1 MKTPP
6 SETTQRPLRAVVA
19 DDERLMREQLCHRL
33 REVCPGLEI
42 VAEARNGREA
52 VDLTREHAPDVVFL
66 DIRMPGLTGIE
77 AAREIAQLPTYAE
90 AGDAPADWPGC
101 EIVFVTAHDQYAIDA
116 FEQGAVDYLLKPAE
130 RERLARTMERVRER
144 IHQRRTASASPQG
157 QVPGADPSGPGSPD
171 TANHSDAPNPAAQDS
186 DPSAPPLAIHTPAL
200 QGLLQRLAGEL
211 RLPIRPRLRWIQA
224 SSGNGLQLIPVDEVL
239 FFMADEK
246 YTRVRTATQE
256 ALIRKPIKELVE
268 ELDSEVFWQIHR
280 STVVN
285 LRAIAKVI
293 RDGDGRPRIRLRDC
307 PEVLEVS
314 RNHSGLFRGM

>member
-1 MKTPP
+1 MRTLPP
-6 SETTQRPLRAVVA
+6 DSGSYPIRAVVA

-90 AGDAPADWPGC
+90 TGDTPADWPGC

-130 RERLARTMERVRER
+130 RERLARTMDRVRER
-144 IHQRRTASASPQG
+144 IHQRRTASESTRG
-157 QVPGADPSGPGSPD
+157 QAPGADPASPGS
-171 TANHSDAPNPAAQDS
+171 SDAPNDAAQDS
-186 DPSAPPLAIHTPAL
+186 SPGAPPLAIHTPAL

>member
-1 MKTPP
+1 MKTTPP
-6 SETTQRPLRAVVA
+6 ESAQRPLRAVVA
-19 DDERLMREQLCHRL
+19 DDERLMREQLRHRL
-33 REVCPGLEI
+33 LEVCTGLEI

-66 DIRMPGLTGIE
+66 DIRMPGLTGID

-90 AGDAPADWPGC
+90 AGADHADWPGC

-130 RERLARTMERVRER
+130 RERLARTLDRVRER
-144 IHQRRTASASPQG
+144 IHQRRAASESGRAESARVDPFATDPAGHPGAAGAVCPSASQ
-157 QVPGADPSGPGSPD
+157 
-171 TANHSDAPNPAAQDS
+171 
-186 DPSAPPLAIHTPAL
+186 PLAIHTPAL

-211 RLPIRPRLRWIQA
+211 NLPTRPRLRWIQA
-224 SSGNGLQLIPVDEVL
+224 TAGSGLQLIPVEEVL
-239 FFMADEK
+239 FFIADEK

-280 STVVN
+280 GTVVN

>member
-1 MKTPP
+1 MTNP
-6 SETTQRPLRAVVA
+6 SPETSQRPLRAVVA
-19 DDERLMREQLCHRL
+19 DDERLMREQLRHRL
-33 REVCPGLEI
+33 LEVCPGLEI

-52 VDLTREHAPDVVFL
+52 VALTREHAPDVVFL

-90 AGDAPADWPGC
+90 TGDTPADWPGC

-130 RERLARTMERVRER
+130 RERLARTMGRVRER
-144 IHQRRTASASPQG
+144 IHQRRTASASPRG
-157 QVPGADPSGPGSPD
+157 QVPGADSAGTASPD
-171 TANHSDAPNPAAQDS
+171 VPSETNESSPDS
-186 DPSAPPLAIHTPAL
+186 GPSAPLLAIHTPAL

-211 RLPIRPRLRWIQA
+211 SLPTRPRLRWIQA
-224 SSGNGLQLIPVDEVL
+224 SSGNGVQLIPVEEVL

-293 RDGDGRPRIRLRDC
+293 REDDGRPRIRLRDC

>member
-1 MKTPP
+1 MSPRPP
-6 SETTQRPLRAVVA
+6 RPLRAVVA
-19 DDERLMREQLCHRL
+19 DDERLMREQLRHRL
-33 REVCPGLEI
+33 LEVCPGLEI

-90 AGDAPADWPGC
+90 AGDAHADWPGC

-130 RERLARTMERVRER
+130 RERLARTVDRVRER
-144 IHQRRTASASPQG
+144 IHQRRAASESSRGQASAADPAD
-157 QVPGADPSGPGSPD
+157 PDPSGTDGEGNPD
-171 TANHSDAPNPAAQDS
+171 ASTSS
-186 DPSAPPLAIHTPAL
+186 PPLAIHTPAL

-211 RLPIRPRLRWIQA
+211 RLPTRPRLRWIQA
-224 SSGNGLQLIPVDEVL
+224 TAGNGLQLIPVEDVL

-256 ALIRKPIKELVE
+256 TLIRKPIKELVE

>member
-6 SETTQRPLRAVVA
+6 PDPTQRPLRAVVA
-19 DDERLMREQLCHRL
+19 DDERLMREQLRHRL

-66 DIRMPGLTGIE
+66 DIRVPGLTGIE

-90 AGDAPADWPGC
+90 AGIAHADWPGC
-101 EIVFVTAHDQYAIDA
+101 EVVFVTAHDQYAIDA

-130 RERLARTMERVRER
+130 RERLARTVDRVRER
-144 IHQRRTASASPQG
+144 IHQRRTASESGRETAAA
-157 QVPGADPSGPGSPD
+157 VDPSVVGPAGHPD
-171 TANHSDAPNPAAQDS
+171 EANQAAPPAS
-186 DPSAPPLAIHTPAL
+186 PPLAIHTPAL
-200 QGLLQRLAGEL
+200 QGLLQGLAGEL
-211 RLPIRPRLRWIQA
+211 SLPTRPRLRWIQA
-224 SSGNGLQLIPVDEVL
+224 TAGNGLQLIPVEDVL

-246 YTRVRTATQE
+246 YTRVRTAAQE

>member
-1 MKTPP
+1 MTNP
-6 SETTQRPLRAVVA
+6 SPETSQRPLRAVVA
-19 DDERLMREQLCHRL
+19 DDERLMREQLRHRL
-33 REVCPGLEI
+33 LEVCPGLEI

-52 VDLTREHAPDVVFL
+52 VALTREHAPDVVFL

-77 AAREIAQLPTYAE
+77 AAREIAQLPTYAD
-90 AGDAPADWPGC
+90 AGDAHADWPGC

-130 RERLARTMERVRER
+130 RERLARTMDRVRER
-144 IHQRRTASASPQG
+144 IHQRRTASASPRG
-157 QVPGADPSGPGSPD
+157 QVPGADSAGTASPD
-171 TANHSDAPNPAAQDS
+171 VPSETNESSPDS
-186 DPSAPPLAIHTPAL
+186 GPSAPLLAIHTPAL

-211 RLPIRPRLRWIQA
+211 SLPTRPRLRWIQA
-224 SSGNGLQLIPVDEVL
+224 SSGNGVQLIPVEEVL

-293 RDGDGRPRIRLRDC
+293 REDDGRPRIRLRDC

>member
-1 MKTPP
+1 
-6 SETTQRPLRAVVA
+6 
-19 DDERLMREQLCHRL
+19 
-33 REVCPGLEI
+33 
-42 VAEARNGREA
+42 
-52 VDLTREHAPDVVFL
+52 
-66 DIRMPGLTGIE
+66 
-77 AAREIAQLPTYAE
+77 
-90 AGDAPADWPGC
+90 DAHADWPGC

-130 RERLARTMERVRER
+130 RERLTRTMDRVRER
-144 IHQRRTASASPQG
+144 IDQRRAASESSRGQASE
-157 QVPGADPSGPGSPD
+157 
-171 TANHSDAPNPAAQDS
+171 S
-186 DPSAPPLAIHTPAL
+186 DPANPDSSCTDGEGNPNASTSSPPLAIHTPAL

-211 RLPIRPRLRWIQA
+211 RLPTRPRLRWIQA
-224 SSGNGLQLIPVDEVL
+224 TAGNGLQLIPVEDVL

-246 YTRVRTATQE
+246 YTRVRTAAQE

>member
-1 MKTPP
+1 MPPPTPEP
-6 SETTQRPLRAVVA
+6 DQRPLRALLA
-19 DDERLMREQLCHRL
+19 DDERLLRDQLRHRL
-33 REVCPGLEI
+33 EEVCPDLEI

-52 VDLTREHAPDVVFL
+52 VDFTREHAPDVVFL

-77 AAREIAQLPTYAE
+77 AAREIAQLPTFSE
-90 AGDAPADWPGC
+90 AGDDHADWPGC

-130 RERLARTMERVRER
+130 RERLGRTLARVQAR
-144 IHQRRTASASPQG
+144 ILQRRATNVPPRLDRRPSADTS
-157 QVPGADPSGPGSPD
+157 VSTEPGVTDGAMEEPSGG
-171 TANHSDAPNPAAQDS
+171 A
-186 DPSAPPLAIHTPAL
+186 PLAIHTPAL
-200 QGLLQRLAGEL
+200 QGLLRRLAGEL
-211 RLPIRPRLRWIQA
+211 HLPTRPRLRWIQA
-224 SSGNGLQLIPVDEVL
+224 TSGNGLQLIPIDDVL

-293 RDGDGRPRIRLRDC
+293 REDDGRPRIRLRDC

-314 RNHSGLFRGM
+314 RSHSGLFRGM

>member
-1 MKTPP
+1 MKPLPP
-6 SETTQRPLRAVVA
+6 DPAPRPLRAVVA

-90 AGDAPADWPGC
+90 TGDTPADWPGC

-130 RERLARTMERVRER
+130 RERLARTMDRVRER
-144 IHQRRTASASPQG
+144 IHQRRTASESTRG
-157 QVPGADPSGPGSPD
+157 QAPGADPASPGS
-171 TANHSDAPNPAAQDS
+171 SDAPNDAAQDS
-186 DPSAPPLAIHTPAL
+186 SPGAPPLAIHTPAL

-211 RLPIRPRLRWIQA
+211 SLPTRPRLRWIQA

-256 ALIRKPIKELVE
+256 TLIRKPIKELVE

>member
-1 MKTPP
+1 MKLLPSDPAPP
-6 SETTQRPLRAVVA
+6 PLRAVVA

-90 AGDAPADWPGC
+90 TGDTPADWPGC

-130 RERLARTMERVRER
+130 RERLARTMDRVRER
-144 IHQRRTASASPQG
+144 IHQRRTASESTRG
-157 QVPGADPSGPGSPD
+157 QAPGADPASPGS
-171 TANHSDAPNPAAQDS
+171 SDAPTDAAQDS
-186 DPSAPPLAIHTPAL
+186 SPGAPPLAIHTPAL

-211 RLPIRPRLRWIQA
+211 SLPTRPRLRWIQA

-256 ALIRKPIKELVE
+256 TLIRKPIKELVE

>member
-1 MKTPP
+1 MKPP
-6 SETTQRPLRAVVA
+6 PPETTQRPLRAVVA

-130 RERLARTMERVRER
+130 RERLARTMDRVRER
-144 IHQRRTASASPQG
+144 IHQRRTASESTRG
-157 QVPGADPSGPGSPD
+157 QAPGADPASPGS
-171 TANHSDAPNPAAQDS
+171 SDAPNDAAQDS
-186 DPSAPPLAIHTPAL
+186 SPGAPPLAIHTPAL

-211 RLPIRPRLRWIQA
+211 SLPTRPRLRWIQA

-256 ALIRKPIKELVE
+256 TLIRKPIKELVE